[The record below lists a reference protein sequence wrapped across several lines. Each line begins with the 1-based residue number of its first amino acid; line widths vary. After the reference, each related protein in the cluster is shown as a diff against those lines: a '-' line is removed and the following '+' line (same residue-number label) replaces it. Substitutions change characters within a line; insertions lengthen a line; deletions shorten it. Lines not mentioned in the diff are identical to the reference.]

1 MLEFLKGS
9 FLVHYTFL
17 LYISDIPCEV
27 ISVILLIYA
36 DDTTLYSKSDQTSD
50 L

>member
-17 LYISDIPCEV
+17 LYINDIPCEV
-27 ISVILLIYA
+27 ISVILVIYA